1 MLTIAPPTRKQHIAV
16 VKPTGAIGESLRI
29 SIASDQLLLRL
40 SWPNSAA
47 PFFRGG
53 HCCVNGIGVE
63 SLARLGNNSKPINW
77 DTQSLNEP
85 MLGAVL
91 IPISDW
97 EEMMKALVFYD
108 HGDLDVLRY
117 EDVPTPEPADTEV
130 LVKVEA
136 AALNHLDIWVRRGW
150 PGLKLAKPHIGGADG
165 AGIVVK
171 LGAGVT
177 GIELGTRVAINP
189 GLNPVED
196 EFTRRGEHPMS
207 PAYGILGE
215 SRAGTL
221 AEYVVV
227 PAASLL
233 PMPDHATFEETAAA
247 QLVFLTA
254 WRMLITRGQLR
265 AGETVLIIGA
275 GGGVNTAAL
284 QIAKLAGAEVFA
296 LTSSEQK
303 MEKARQW
310 GADHVINYK
319 TEDWVKRI
327 QELTHRRGVDV
338 VVDNVGQ
345 ATWRQSI
352 LAARRGG
359 RIITVG
365 NTSGPL
371 VEMDMRQVFWKQ
383 LTILGSTMGTPEE
396 FREVMNL
403 VWAGR
408 LRPIIDRVMPLA
420 EGREAQALMERGEQF
435 GKIVL
440 KP

>member
-1 MLTIAPPTRKQHIAV
+1 
-16 VKPTGAIGESLRI
+16 
-29 SIASDQLLLRL
+29 
-40 SWPNSAA
+40 
-47 PFFRGG
+47 
-53 HCCVNGIGVE
+53 
-63 SLARLGNNSKPINW
+63 
-77 DTQSLNEP
+77 
-85 MLGAVL
+85 
-91 IPISDW
+91 
-97 EEMMKALVFYD
+97 MKALVFYD
-108 HGDLDVLRY
+108 HGDLGVLRY
-117 EDVPTPEPADTEV
+117 EDVPTPEPAETEV
-130 LVKVEA
+130 LVKIEA
-136 AALNHLDIWVRRGW
+136 AALNHLDIWVRRGL
-150 PGLKLAKPHIGGADG
+150 PGLKLPKPHIGGADG
-165 AGIVVK
+165 AGVVVK

-227 PAASLL
+227 PASSLL
-233 PMPDHATFEETAAA
+233 PMPDGATFEETAAA

-284 QIAKLAGAEVFA
+284 QIAKLAGAEVIA
-296 LTSSEQK
+296 LTSTEQK
-303 MEKARQW
+303 MEKARQC

-319 TEDWVKRI
+319 TEDWVKRV

-338 VVDNVGQ
+338 VVDNVGR
-345 ATWRQSI
+345 ATWQQSI

-371 VEMDMRQVFWKQ
+371 VEMNMRYVFWKQ

-403 VWAGR
+403 VWKGR

-420 EGREAQALMERGEQF
+420 EGKEAQAIMERGEQF